1 MDAGK
6 ASDVAVNSESVITQ
20 ANKDSDKSRS
30 YKENHSVYRCE
41 LCDFTCNKA
50 TILDRHMSTLHPILE
65 QLDGNVSL
73 ASSGNGFQTQP
84 GRLEAQ
90 CFQLRTFDGKR
101 PPVGSAEYRIL
112 VAENVTSQVRKIK
125 ETKNKR
131 KKEFIAVNL
140 SENVDFFLK
149 WDELVEIYLKKNGA
163 NISSSTN
170 LQDSIQGQRDLA
182 KAMDTDEELEE
193 LERKLAMIGK

>member
-1 MDAGK
+1 
-6 ASDVAVNSESVITQ
+6 
-20 ANKDSDKSRS
+20 
-30 YKENHSVYRCE
+30 
-41 LCDFTCNKA
+41 
-50 TILDRHMSTLHPILE
+50 MSTLHPILE

-84 GRLEAQ
+84 GRPVAQ
-90 CFQLRTFDGKR
+90 YFQLRTFDGKR

-125 ETKNKR
+125 ETKNKQK
-131 KKEFIAVNL
+131 KKEFNAVNL